1 MRYTKIIH
9 FPLVSCVGRR
19 ALLLERVVRSG
30 IASHFIVISLI
41 DDLGPSYRTSP
52 LRNSSSLSP
61 PCEWKCRVHSKVH
74 LFSQTKVQIITL
86 CVQKSPWEWSSLLA
100 VRTWGYHPFTWSMHG
115 MAWSRPFVRQ
125 RWSWSETTGPRLCW
139 QRKQRRRKN
148 LLKGEKAWGQ
158 SLQPPRQ
165 RCCVFL
171 SSFSLT
177 PVPWAAASLG
187 SDINCRQ

>member
-52 LRNSSSLSP
+52 FRNYSSLSP
-61 PCEWKCRVHSKVH
+61 PCEWKCKVHSKVH

-86 CVQKSPWEWSSLLA
+86 CVQKSP
-100 VRTWGYHPFTWSMHG
+100 
-115 MAWSRPFVRQ
+115 
-125 RWSWSETTGPRLCW
+125 
-139 QRKQRRRKN
+139 
-148 LLKGEKAWGQ
+148 
-158 SLQPPRQ
+158 
-165 RCCVFL
+165 
-171 SSFSLT
+171 
-177 PVPWAAASLG
+177 
-187 SDINCRQ
+187 